1 MHNRALFLVAALFL
15 VSSMALLAQAS
26 PAQPAATVGT
36 GAAAQGNKPADAAV
50 GAGAGTA
57 VQSNKVAEAPGSGSA
72 GAVVPDNMPAEAP
85 AGGNAE
91 PVMQGNK
98 LAEAPLTNA
107 DIVKLSKLELGDD
120 VVIAKISQAKR
131 VNFQV
136 ATDDLIG
143 LKDLGV
149 SSGVISAMIRR
160 SSSAVQG
167 GGYVDTPM
175 GAIAVPG
182 MGSGPSVR
190 LDTKAGQFELAS
202 IAGHMGTTYAF
213 VTVLVFMDYPGLR
226 ADVRTKDTRP
236 SILVTSPKNPAG
248 RYYLAKC
255 EVNDDDGTRSV
266 KMGRSGAFTSS
277 GFGAPDSDWVVNFSA
292 KEEQPGLWR
301 LVPVKDLK
309 PGEYGVWG
317 PGQELF
323 DFGVDK

>member
-1 MHNRALFLVAALFL
+1 MGRDT
-15 VSSMALLAQAS
+15 S
-26 PAQPAATVGT
+26 PTQPAATEGT
-36 GAAAQGNKPADAAV
+36 
-50 GAGAGTA
+50 
-57 VQSNKVAEAPGSGSA
+57 E
-72 GAVVPDNMPAEAP
+72 AVVQGSKPAEAP
-85 AGGNAE
+85 AGEGAGPVVSSNKPAE
-91 PVMQGNK
+91 APVGGGAETAVQGNK
-98 LAEAPLTNA
+98 LAEAPFANA
-107 DIVKLSKLELGDD
+107 DVVKLSRLGLGDD
-120 VVIAKISQAKR
+120 VVIAKINEAKR

-136 ATDDLIG
+136 ATDDLIN
-143 LKDLGV
+143 LKDQGV

-160 SSSAVQG
+160 SSAAVQG

-190 LDTKAGQFELAS
+190 LDTKEGPLELSS
-202 IAGHMGTTYAF
+202 IGGHMATTYAF
-213 VTVLVFMDYPGLR
+213 VTVLIFMDYPGPH
-226 ADVRTKDTRP
+226 ADVRTKDKHP

-255 EVNDDDGTRSV
+255 DVNDEDATRSV

-277 GFGAPDSDWVVNFSA
+277 GFGARDSDWVVNFSA

-301 LVPVKDLK
+301 LVPIKDLK

-317 PGQELF
+317 PSQELF